1 MCSKIAW
8 NIFNDLMKLL
18 HLEQQNKDAPP
29 DVETYPPGMWEGWPG
44 NGVLR
49 RGLEGEFRGGLISLK
64 GSLKAFKRIRMLIST
79 SLKLKFK
86 SDLLRGWQRQTPS
99 DTQPGPL
106 ACSLVETVW
115 ASSSS
120 FTGSAK
126 AEISSHFEVE
136 CSVDN
141 PVWFWHISSLL
152 MSWH

>member
-18 HLEQQNKDAPP
+18 HLEQRNKDAPP
-29 DVETYPPGMWEGWPG
+29 DVEAYPPWMWEGWPG
-44 NGVLR
+44 NGVLGT
-49 RGLEGEFRGGLISLK
+49 GLEGELRGGLTSLT
-64 GSLKAFKRIRMLIST
+64 GSSEAFKRIRTLIPT

-86 SDLLRGWQRQTPS
+86 SVLLWGWQRQTPS

-115 ASSSS
+115 ASSS

-141 PVWFWHISSLL
+141 PSW
-152 MSWH
+152 SWHVSPLLVSWH